1 MILQLRH
8 GRTLYEMEV
17 PRGCR
22 VEPSVSGPPML
33 VIPGETANETSIWL
47 PAPMIVAASK
57 VGRFGLHLRSSVRL
71 PLRPAG

>member
-8 GRTLYEMEV
+8 GRTRYELEV

-33 VIPGETANETSIWL
+33 VIPGETSNETSIWL
-47 PAPMIVAASK
+47 PAPMIVAAAK
-57 VGRFGLHLRSSVRL
+57 IGRFGLQLRSSERL
-71 PLRPAG
+71 PLRPTG